1 MVSVHVKK
9 LFNGFASKITL
20 SNKVRQHLVRGATLP
35 IYIGKTSYF
44 LYMEA
49 KLTTLVNRPD
59 PKSFFGVC
67 VGGYL
72 VALDL

>member
-1 MVSVHVKK
+1 MSS
-9 LFNGFASKITL
+9 GSCTII
-20 SNKVRQHLVRGATLP
+20 RGATLP

-59 PKSFFGVC
+59 PKSFFGVR
-67 VGGYL
+67 VLVWGGSGSL
-72 VALDL
+72 GSINIIIVDIKRFFLII